1 MQEELCQRAVHLFD
15 RLGSHRED
23 GEGWR
28 EKILA
33 GPVEVMRVRAGH
45 GGNGKEIVVLY
56 ITNNTREI
64 LARTDGHWLPWLVC
78 EI

>member
-33 GPVEVMRVRAGH
+33 GPVEVMRVRARRQWKRNSGP
-45 GGNGKEIVVLY
+45 LY
-56 ITNNTREI
+56 
-64 LARTDGHWLPWLVC
+64 HK
-78 EI
+78 